1 MMPDLEPGL
10 IVELLH
16 QSMENGRSPFLNV
29 ISDSM
34 SPLIRSG
41 DQVQVAPVSHKALHL
56 GDVIVFSD
64 LGELVTH
71 RFWGITINESIE
83 QLITKGD
90 RPQHFD
96 QLHDTGT
103 LIGLVIGRR
112 RNRRF
117 LKLSMGAGRWLNLQL
132 TRLATLDIR
141 LFSKAIRV
149 SSVTTSGKYDHDG
162 VFADTSRDNF
172 GHLMVRRF
180 IYILAKMA
188 SFIALLFDETMKDT

>member
-1 MMPDLEPGL
+1 MQNLEPGL
-10 IVELLH
+10 IVELLR

-29 ISDSM
+29 VSDSM

-41 DQVQVAPVSHKALHL
+41 DQVQLAPIIHSALQP
-56 GDVIVFSD
+56 GDVILFSD
-64 LGELVTH
+64 IGELITH
-71 RFWGITINESIE
+71 RFWGIITTESNE

-96 QLHDTGT
+96 QLHDTDT

-117 LKLSMGAGRWLNLQL
+117 LKLSEGAGRWLNIQL
-132 TRLATLDIR
+132 TRLAALDIR

-149 SSVTTSGKYDHDG
+149 SSVTTTGLYSHDG
-162 VFADTSRDNF
+162 VFAETSRDNF
-172 GHLMVRRF
+172 GHLVIRRF
-180 IYILAKMA
+180 IYMLAKMVNNVIQL
-188 SFIALLFDETMKDT
+188 SDESIKDT